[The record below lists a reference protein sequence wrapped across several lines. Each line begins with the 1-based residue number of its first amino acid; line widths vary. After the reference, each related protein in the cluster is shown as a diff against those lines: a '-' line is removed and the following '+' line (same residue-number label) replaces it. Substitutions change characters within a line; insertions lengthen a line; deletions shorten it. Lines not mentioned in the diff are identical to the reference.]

1 MFWGW
6 EGDAGVGFCLVFP
19 PCSVWRPLVGENEA
33 MLKVMG
39 ERFWFFSLL
48 YASYDQSASLLARTL
63 PALCTQVNGAVRVGK
78 EAA

>member
-6 EGDAGVGFCLVFP
+6 EGDAGVGFFLVFP

-39 ERFWFFSLL
+39 ERFWVFF
-48 YASYDQSASLLARTL
+48 
-63 PALCTQVNGAVRVGK
+63 PALCIL
-78 EAA
+78 